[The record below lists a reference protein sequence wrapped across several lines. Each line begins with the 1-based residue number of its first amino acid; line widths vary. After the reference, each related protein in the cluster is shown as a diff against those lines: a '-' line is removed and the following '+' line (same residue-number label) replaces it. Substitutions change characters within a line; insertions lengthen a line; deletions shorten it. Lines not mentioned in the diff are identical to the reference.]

1 MKEGNIPRVL
11 GTVLGL
17 EKAVCSAVSAF
28 TAVTI
33 NYSSGRSGGS
43 FIDTCKA
50 KNEPHERSR
59 QGAQSAYRNARVR
72 GVQVYFVVQWGQFFT
87 YFQYFTYFP

>member
-11 GTVLGL
+11 GTVLGT

-28 TAVTI
+28 TAVII
-33 NYSSGRSGGS
+33 NYGSGRSGGS

-50 KNEPHERSR
+50 KKNELHGRSR
-59 QGAQSAYRNARVR
+59 RGAQSA
-72 GVQVYFVVQWGQFFT
+72 
-87 YFQYFTYFP
+87 